1 MHYCFLPDCA
11 NLEEEL
17 MAVASHQRE
26 TEEQATQQSTQIKNM
41 LNQYNDIVSFY
52 QSMHEVDGGRHIIC
66 CLKE

>member
-1 MHYCFLPDCA
+1 MNDHLLFFSDCA

-26 TEEQATQQSTQIKNM
+26 TEEQTAQQSTQIKNM

-52 QSMHEVDGGRHIIC
+52 QSLHEVV
-66 CLKE
+66 E